1 MTYELLDPTDMHRQV
16 ASAQLRLEL
25 DGSCGENR
33 GVGRQQIAANTDRDA
48 IAMWLSQ
55 YVGQTPTRTAYE
67 KEVTRFL
74 VWMLTMRHK
83 PLSSVTYEDWAA
95 YLTFLQDPQPAEYW
109 VSAGN
114 RWAARG
120 TPAYRPFRGPL
131 AAGSQRYAQRVL
143 WNLFEWLREVGYLAG
158 NPIIVNR
165 RRNKVPKRS
174 IERVLTS
181 DVWQS
186 VIASIEEYPRE
197 TPAELRRY
205 AQARWA
211 VSLFYTTA
219 IRTSEAVGARMGDL
233 YSVRDPHDK
242 STRYFLRVIGKGD
255 KERSVPVSEA
265 FLEELRRYRRAFDLP
280 PMPRAGDTTP
290 LMFSLQTSTRIKP
303 LTRHA
308 LYQQLK
314 SIFNKA
320 AERLEPQDAAGAVT
334 LRAASTHWLRHTAA
348 TEMLNSGADLRS
360 VQQVL
365 GHASIATTGLY
376 SHAEKLKTH
385 RDLDGKHQVEW
396 AHPGAAGP

>member
-1 MTYELLDPTDMHRQV
+1 MAHDLLDPTATHQQV
-16 ASAQLRLEL
+16 TKAQLRQEL
-25 DGSCGENR
+25 DGSRGVNR
-33 GVGRQQIAANTDRDA
+33 GVGRQQIEANTDWDA
-48 IAMWLSQ
+48 IALWLSQ
-55 YVGQTPTRTAYE
+55 YTGNSLTHSKYE
-67 KEVTRFL
+67 TEVTRFL
-74 VWMLTMRHK
+74 VWTLTTRHK
-83 PLSSVTYEDWAA
+83 PLSSVTYEDWTA
-95 YLTFLQDPQPAEYW
+95 YLAFLQDPQPAEQW

-120 TPAYRPFRGPL
+120 TAAYRPFRGPL

-143 WNLFEWLREVGYLAG
+143 WNLFEWLRGVGYLVG

-165 RRNKVPKRS
+165 RRNKAPKRS

-181 DVWQS
+181 DVWQA

-197 TPAELRRY
+197 VPADRRRY

-219 IRTSEAVGARMGDL
+219 IRTSEAVKATMGEL
-233 YSVRDPHDK
+233 YSVRDPRDK
-242 STRYFLRVIGKGD
+242 TTRYFLRVIGKGD

-265 FLEELRRYRRAFDLP
+265 FLEELRRYRRAFELP
-280 PMPRAGDTTP
+280 PMPRAGETTP
-290 LMFSLQTSTRIKP
+290 LLFSLQTSTRIKP
-303 LTRHA
+303 FSRHA

-314 SIFNKA
+314 AIFNKA
-320 AERLEPQDAAGAVT
+320 ADRLEPTDAAGAET

-385 RDLDGKHQVEW
+385 RDLEGKHEVVW
-396 AHPGAAGP
+396 DTPA

>member
-1 MTYELLDPTDMHRQV
+1 MNFDILDPTSAHQLV
-16 ASAQLRLEL
+16 TKAQLRQEL
-25 DGSCGENR
+25 DGSRGANR
-33 GVGRQQIAANTDRDA
+33 GVGRQQIAANTDWDA
-48 IAMWLSQ
+48 VVLWLSQ
-55 YVGQTPTRTAYE
+55 YSSQRLTYTAYE

-74 VWMLTMRHK
+74 VWTLTARRK
-83 PLSSVTYEDWAA
+83 PLSSVSYEDWTA
-95 YLTFLQDPQPAEYW
+95 YMAFLQDPQPAEQW
-109 VSAGN
+109 VSESN
-114 RWAARG
+114 RAAARG
-120 TPAYRPFRGPL
+120 TAAYRPFRGPL
-131 AAGSQRYAQRVL
+131 AASSQRYAQRVL
-143 WNLFEWLREVGYLAG
+143 WNLFEWLRGVGYLVG

-197 TPAELRRY
+197 TKSDFKRY

-219 IRTSEAVGARMGDL
+219 IRTSEAIGAKMGDL
-233 YSVRDPHDK
+233 YAVRDPHDQ
-242 STRYFLRVIGKGD
+242 THRYFFRVIGKGD

-265 FLEELRRYRRAFDLP
+265 FLEELRRYRVAFDMP
-280 PMPRAGDTTP
+280 PMPRADESTP
-290 LMFSLQTSTRIKP
+290 LLFSLQTSTRIKP

-314 SIFNKA
+314 SIFSKA
-320 AERLEPQDAAGAVT
+320 ADRLEPVDAAGAET
-334 LRAASTHWLRHTAA
+334 LRVASTHWLRHTAA
-348 TEMLNSGADLRS
+348 TEMLNNGADLRS

-385 RDLDGKHQVEW
+385 RDLEGKHQVDW
-396 AHPGAAGP
+396 STSSGG

>member
-1 MTYELLDPTDMHRQV
+1 MTFDLLDPTSMHQLV
-16 ASAQLRLEL
+16 TKAQLRQEL
-25 DGSCGENR
+25 DGSRGENR
-33 GVGRQQIAANTDRDA
+33 GVGRQQIQANTDWDA
-48 IAMWLSQ
+48 IALWLSQ
-55 YVGQTPTRTAYE
+55 YQGQPLTHTAYE

-74 VWMLTMRHK
+74 VWALTAKRK
-83 PLSSVTYEDWAA
+83 PLSSVTYEDWSA
-95 YLTFLQDPQPAEYW
+95 YMAFLLDPQPAEQW

-120 TPAYRPFRGPL
+120 TAAYRPFRGPL
-131 AAGSQRYAQRVL
+131 SAGSQRYAQRVL
-143 WNLFEWLREVGYLAG
+143 WNLFEWLRGVGYLAG

-165 RRNKVPKRS
+165 RRSKAPKRS
-174 IERVLTS
+174 IERVLAS
-181 DVWQS
+181 DVWQA
-186 VIASIEEYPRE
+186 VVASIEQYSKE
-197 TPAELRRY
+197 TALECKRY

-219 IRTSEAVGARMGDL
+219 IRTSEAIGAKMGDL
-233 YSVRDPHDK
+233 YSVRDPQDK
-242 STRYFLRVIGKGD
+242 SLRYFLRVIGKGD
-255 KERSVPVSEA
+255 KERSIPVTEA
-265 FLEELRRYRRAFDLP
+265 FLEELRRYREAFGLS
-280 PMPRAGDTTP
+280 PRPSAGEATP

-314 SIFNKA
+314 AIFNKA
-320 AERLEPQDAAGAVT
+320 ADRLEPSDAVGAET

-385 RDLDGKHQVEW
+385 RDLEGKHQVRW
-396 AHPGAAGP
+396 GGQS